1 MKVGLFFGS
10 FNPIHSGHMII
21 ANMMVATTDIEK
33 VWFIVSPH
41 NPLKKSKSLLHEFD
55 RLDMVR
61 AATFNNYD
69 LDVSDVEFNLP
80 KPSYTVDTM
89 TYISEKHPGKEFI
102 LVIGEDN
109 LSSFHRWKNHEQI
122 LENYSLYV
130 YPRPDSVKSTLIDHP
145 NIELVDAPR
154 IDISATFIRNCVKR
168 NQSVRYLVP
177 DPVEEMIREK
187 KFYLN

>member
-1 MKVGLFFGS
+1 
-10 FNPIHSGHMII
+10 
-21 ANMMVATTDIEK
+21 MVATTDIEK

-177 DPVEEMIREK
+177 DPVEEMIRVK